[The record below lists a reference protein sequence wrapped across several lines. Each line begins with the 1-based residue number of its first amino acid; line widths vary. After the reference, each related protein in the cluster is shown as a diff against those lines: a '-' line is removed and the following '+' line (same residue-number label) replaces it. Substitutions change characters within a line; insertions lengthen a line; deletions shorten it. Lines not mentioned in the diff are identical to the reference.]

1 MQIAIEQLPPMRV
14 GTVRHV
20 GPFDQIGASF
30 QRLGA
35 LAGAAGL
42 FQEPGAVM
50 LAIFYDDP
58 RVTPA
63 AELRSDAAI
72 VVNEATRLPEGLTE
86 QVVPGG
92 RYARGTHIGS
102 FEGLPTAWPDFIDSL
117 GSSGYRP
124 GAGPALEVYRSDM
137 ATTPEA
143 ELRTDLYMPLD

>member
-1 MQIAIEQLPPMRV
+1 MEIVIEHLPRMRV

-42 FQEPGAVM
+42 FQAPGAVM

-63 AELRSDAAI
+63 NELRSDAAI
-72 VVNEATRLPEGLTE
+72 VVNEGTRLPEGLTE

-102 FEGLPTAWPDFIDSL
+102 FEGLPTAWPDFIASL
-117 GSSGYRP
+117 GSGGYRP
-124 GAGPALEVYRSDM
+124 GTGPALEVYRSDM
-137 ATTPEA
+137 ATTPKE